1 MTRYLTVS
9 LHPPLLYCY
18 STYKGHA
25 WDNFKSELPSSLLNH
40 LNGNAHYNMT
50 HPLFL
55 HLLSELNAEAGSHY
69 SAIPY
74 DYRISQMITE
84 GRDGVSPEFPF
95 PDMKDPDTGG
105 SIILA
110 AKGDKFRRWWDLYGP
125 SNSLTSPDGISPMKE
140 SDVIANFAATDY
152 LDEHLPAGDT
162 EGVVVHGKGGWR
174 QWNHDDHDITLVI
187 SDWDGQLL
195 PSVIQ
200 SLSEV
205 HHPYTEVIVMRPPP
219 EERPKPSLLQRVV
232 RLFGGSTDVKS
243 VASHT
248 GPNTI
253 NVKYVDRIHPDYMD
267 LCSAPVRTNWFM
279 VTNSYHAL
287 NPTGVDL
294 MFTHPSSNAESSRPV
309 IPYTPAR
316 SRYCSDY
323 EACREIYD
331 MARRFHDGDDFD
343 KIILDMDMLY
353 HTRSRDG
360 FCGAWGEI
368 HEAEEEK
375 GDQAYFPP
383 LSPVSKRGPS
393 ATAYAAYLQRAGMAD
408 SIYQFSNQLL
418 SGGKDAFT
426 KIYHEEEEEVR
437 RRMAQE
443 EDLLKLARMSGSV
456 PLETLMGAASPGSD
470 SPTEVSPPTRSL
482 ADKNKASEEAGKK
495 SDAIAALSDKRRAQ
509 EEIEV
514 TTVQKDD
521 DEALRLLKGGNGKSN
536 NGPECALVYEEAKEC
551 GANGNVEDTCCDGLH
566 CLGKQCTAPTEC
578 LGSSCINFRSRS
590 LGGFVWSPPNW
601 LVKS

>member
-1 MTRYLTVS
+1 
-9 LHPPLLYCY
+9 
-18 STYKGHA
+18 
-25 WDNFKSELPSSLLNH
+25 
-40 LNGNAHYNMT
+40 MT

-69 SAIPY
+69 NAIPY

-84 GRDGVSPEFPF
+84 GRDGVPPEFPF

-105 SIILA
+105 SIRLA

-125 SNSLTSPDGISPMKE
+125 TNSLTSPDGISPMKE

-152 LDEHLPAGDT
+152 LDKHLPAGDT
-162 EGVVVHGKGGWR
+162 EGVVVHGKAGWR

-195 PSVIQ
+195 PSLIQ
-200 SLSEV
+200 SLSDV

-232 RLFGGSTDVKS
+232 GFFGGSTDVKT
-243 VASHT
+243 VASHA

-279 VTNSYHAL
+279 VTNSFHAL
-287 NPTGVDL
+287 NPKGVDL

-343 KIILDMDMLY
+343 KIVLDMDMLY

-368 HEAEEEK
+368 QDAEEEK
-375 GDQAYFPP
+375 DDQTYLPP
-383 LSPVSKRGPS
+383 LSPASKRGPS

-426 KIYHEEEEEVR
+426 KVHRQEEEEVR
-437 RRMAQE
+437 LRMAQE

-456 PLETLMGAASPGSD
+456 PLKALMGAASPGSD
-470 SPTEVSPPTRSL
+470 SVSDASPSTGPL
-482 ADKNKASEEAGKK
+482 ADEDDAGEDATNSNKSINA
-495 SDAIAALSDKRRAQ
+495 AISALGDNRRAQ

-514 TTVQKDD
+514 TTIQNED
-521 DEALRLLKGGNGKSN
+521 DEASRTLKGGSGGKDR
-536 NGPECALVYEEAKEC
+536 GPQCALVFEKAKEC
-551 GANGNVEDTCCDGLH
+551 GANGNVADTCCDGLY
-566 CLGKQCTAPTEC
+566 CLEKKCTAPTEC
-578 LGSSCINFRSRS
+578 LGSSCINFRGRS
-590 LGGFVWSPPNW
+590 LGGLVWSPPNW